1 MNAKTLIAAAALAT
15 ALASPAVAQTAAQRH
30 HLQAFS
36 SQPDESGQIGEPRA
50 TKRSYDIYLSGQY
63 VGSNPDPNIRRQ
75 LQGEYDSGEW

>member
-1 MNAKTLIAAAALAT
+1 MNAKTLIAAAVLAT
-15 ALASPAVAQTAAQRH
+15 ALASPAMAQIATRN

-50 TKRSYDIYLSGQY
+50 IKRSYDIYLSGQY